1 MIRHLL
7 RVLGPGLR
15 CAGEGLDVPRRY
27 SVPEAVVELGRLR
40 ALRLGRRRLISPG
53 RGVISGVTERGSPSV
68 PAGHGR
74 SLRRM
79 KVFTVVGNR
88 PQFIKA
94 APLSAALR
102 EAGIDE
108 VVLHTGQ
115 HWFHTLSQVFF
126 DQLSVPEPRY
136 RLELKTSDV
145 EKMRPFVAERIREEQ
160 PDIVLVYGDT
170 NSTLAGARASGD
182 ASIPL
187 AHVEAGLRSCDL
199 AMPEEHNRIETDR
212 LAWLLFCPDDRSR
225 QTLRQEGVLG
235 RIYVVGDVMA
245 DASRLFTPVAR
256 TAFPV
261 PYEPGSYVVVT
272 IHRQANVEPPRLGAI
287 VDGLNALDE
296 LTVFPVHPRTRER
309 LEVGGLALAEHVRLI
324 EPLSYLE
331 LASLASQARV
341 IVTDSGGLQKE
352 AYWYG
357 VPCVTVRPSTEW
369 VDTVAV
375 GANVLVDAD
384 AAAIAQAVTTAAI
397 PPSLPVLY
405 GDGHA
410 SERIAQ
416 VLAATIPSR

>member
-1 MIRHLL
+1 
-7 RVLGPGLR
+7 V
-15 CAGEGLDVPRRY
+15 
-27 SVPEAVVELGRLR
+27 
-40 ALRLGRRRLISPG
+40 
-53 RGVISGVTERGSPSV
+53 
-68 PAGHGR
+68 
-74 SLRRM
+74 

-102 EAGIDE
+102 DAGFDE

-115 HWFHTLSQVFF
+115 HWFHVMSQVFF
-126 DQLSVPEPRY
+126 DQLGLAEPRY
-136 RLELKTSDV
+136 RLDLHTSEVDR
-145 EKMRPFVAERIREEQ
+145 MQPQIASRIASEE
-160 PDIVLVYGDT
+160 PDLVLVYGDT
-170 NSTLAGARASGD
+170 NSTLAGALAAAD
-182 ASIPL
+182 ASIPV
-187 AHVEAGLRSCDL
+187 AHVEAGLRSGDL
-199 AMPEEHNRIETDR
+199 SMPEERNRIEVDR

-225 QTLRQEGVLG
+225 RTLQDEGVLG

-245 DASRLFTPVAR
+245 DASRLFGPIAR
-256 TAFPV
+256 NAFPV
-261 PYEPGSYVVVT
+261 PHDPRSYVIVT
-272 IHRQANVEPPRLGAI
+272 IHRQANVEQPRLGRI
-287 VDGLNALDE
+287 VEGLNRIEE
-296 LTVFPVHPRTRER
+296 LVVFPVHPHTRARMQE
-309 LEVGGLALAEHVRLI
+309 EGLAVGEHVRVI

-375 GANVLVDAD
+375 GANVLVDDDPVALAD
-384 AAAIAQAVTTAAI
+384 AVASASMPA
-397 PPSLPVLY
+397 SRPVLY

-416 VLAATIPSR
+416 VLVATIPSR